1 MDNTLKILFSILLGF
16 LFVNHAF
23 SYCNQIH
30 IVNV

>member
-1 MDNTLKILFSILLGF
+1 MDKSLKKIFSILLGY
-16 LFVNHAF
+16 LLVRYAF

>member
-1 MDNTLKILFSILLGF
+1 MDNSLKILFSMLLGF
-16 LFVNHAF
+16 IFVNQVF